1 MPGSVVSKDCPSPQ
15 SQLKDT
21 GVASTSIAVP
31 SRVMLKVLFV
41 GAGPYHHG
49 LLENNENL
57 AAGVTVNPRTMRNQ
71 TSDLFITDRGRP
83 SSQGAHQCWLGQC
96 TFRGRLQVFLLLHA
110 IAGLGL

>member
-31 SRVMLKVLFV
+31 SKVMLKVCLSGLV
-41 GAGPYHHG
+41 HTIM

-57 AAGVTVNPRTMRNQ
+57 PARVTINPRTMRNQ
-71 TSDLFITDRGRP
+71 TGYLFITDRGRP
-83 SSQGAHQCWLGQC
+83 SSQGR
-96 TFRGRLQVFLLLHA
+96 TSV
-110 IAGLGL
+110 GLGSAHFVDGYRFSSCCMR